1 MKEKDNVMTTEEVDN
16 IIRKNTG
23 RMLCDLE
30 RDNNISDK
38 DKSTIKHY
46 INTIGKDLKILIM
59 ENYNEKNY
67 NK

>member
-1 MKEKDNVMTTEEVDN
+1 MIMTITQIDK

-23 RMLCDLE
+23 QMLCDLE
-30 RDNNISDK
+30 RDNNISNV

-46 INTIGKDLKILIM
+46 LNSIGKDFKILLM
-59 ENYNEKNY
+59 ENDNEQNQ

>member
-1 MKEKDNVMTTEEVDN
+1 MKEKDNVMTIEEVDN